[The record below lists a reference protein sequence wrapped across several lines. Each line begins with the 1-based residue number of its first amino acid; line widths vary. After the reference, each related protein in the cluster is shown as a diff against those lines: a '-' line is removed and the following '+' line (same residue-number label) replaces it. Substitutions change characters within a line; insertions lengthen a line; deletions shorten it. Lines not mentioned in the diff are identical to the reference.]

1 MKAIIIC
8 LALNSL
14 LFIFEILACDQM
26 DSLDSR
32 MIYRSYQGRHLWLIV
47 FMPLFLTSPVS
58 IAACVWGFK
67 HDRGLEVNVCP
78 YIHYM
83 NDHKINHKQFQTII
97 VLVITRYP

>member
-1 MKAIIIC
+1 MDMKAIIIC

-26 DSLDSR
+26 NSVDE
-32 MIYRSYQGRHLWLIV
+32 MAMPYRYQGRHLWLIV

-67 HDRGLEVNVCP
+67 HDRGLEVS
-78 YIHYM
+78 
-83 NDHKINHKQFQTII
+83 TL
-97 VLVITRYP
+97 LVQGIGKL